1 LSNKRQPDLF
11 NIYHPKIAKWQERTK
26 MKTQGI
32 NACLKKLLFMA
43 ALLTLGVANVCAAP
57 EGSAWGANYFPNVE
71 LVDQDGNKVR
81 FYDDLLKDKVFAIN
95 FIYTKCMDSCPLETA
110 ALRQVE
116 KALGELMGKEVF
128 FYTISIDGDRDN
140 AKALKDYAAKFHAG
154 PGWKFLTGKPEDVV
168 LLRQKLGMYREDG
181 KAEQS
186 LSEHGISILMG
197 NEKAGQWI
205 KRSPFEET
213 QALVRVLGTR
223 LQSKHLAKT
232 TVATIVKGPAESNG
246 ESIFRSKC
254 EACHSV
260 GSEDGIG
267 PGLKGVV
274 ALRDRAWLKKWIKQ
288 PDQLING
295 EDPIALVLYKKYK
308 EIPMP
313 NLRLEESEVEDLIGY
328 LEASDKKINNSSSVV
343 P

>member
-1 LSNKRQPDLF
+1 
-11 NIYHPKIAKWQERTK
+11 
-26 MKTQGI
+26 MKTQNMMTCFKG
-32 NACLKKLLFMA
+32 
-43 ALLTLGVANVCAAP
+43 ALLIGALLAFEIHSVGATPAR
-57 EGSAWGANYFPNVE
+57 SAWGANYFPNVE
-71 LVDQDGNKVR
+71 LIDQDGNKVH
-81 FYDDLLKDKVFAIN
+81 FYDDLIKDKVFAVN

-110 ALRQVE
+110 ALRKVQ
-116 KALGELMGKEVF
+116 KALGDLMGRDVF
-128 FYTISIDGDRDN
+128 FYSISIDGDRDN
-140 AKALKDYAAKFHAG
+140 PAALKDYAAKFNAG
-154 PGWKFLTGKPEDVV
+154 PGWKFLTGKPEDVI

-223 LQSKHLAKT
+223 LQSKHIPKT
-232 TVATIVKGPAESNG
+232 NVAQDMRPPAQSNG
-246 ESIFRSKC
+246 ETVFRSKC

-274 ALRDRAWLKKWIKQ
+274 ALRDRAWLKKWIKE
-288 PDQLING
+288 PDQLITG
-295 EDPIALVLYKKYK
+295 KDPIALALYKKYNK
-308 EIPMP
+308 LPMP
-313 NLRLEESEVEDLIGY
+313 NLRLQDSEVDELITY
-328 LEASDKKINNSSSVV
+328 LEQH
-343 P
+343 